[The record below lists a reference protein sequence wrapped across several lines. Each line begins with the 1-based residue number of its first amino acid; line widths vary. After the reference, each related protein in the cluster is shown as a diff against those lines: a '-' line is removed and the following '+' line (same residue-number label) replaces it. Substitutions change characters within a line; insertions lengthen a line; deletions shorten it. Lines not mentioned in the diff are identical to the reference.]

1 MLFTR
6 HFQCSSPK
14 NAETLYKQFLGKHLT
29 IHQLDFEVFDEG
41 DHLKVI
47 PHTENSDQIFTL
59 PITKVIIQP
68 DKQGASVKMKF
79 SPRHIDIGGPYLL
92 LIFIGFAILGGLLLL
107 WFKTNVQT
115 AFILIGFAIAVFA
128 FMWYRMERGYF
139 DYIRKIKKWV
149 KSYAT
154 EVQ

>member
-6 HFQCSSPK
+6 HYQFNCSK
-14 NAETLYKQFLGKHLT
+14 NPVSIRNLFLGKHIN

-59 PITKVIIQP
+59 PITKMEITPNEKGTQIR
-68 DKQGASVKMKF
+68 MKF

-92 LIFIGFAILGGLLLL
+92 IIFILFAIVSALLLIWFQTNTQAAYIILITSALIFGI
-107 WFKTNVQT
+107 
-115 AFILIGFAIAVFA
+115 
-128 FMWYRMERGYF
+128 MWYRMEKGYF
-139 DYIRKIKKWV
+139 DYIRKLKKWA
-149 KSYAT
+149 KTFALET
-154 EVQ
+154 K

>member
-59 PITKVIIQP
+59 PITKLIFQP
-68 DKQGASVKMKF
+68 EKQGTSVKMKF

-92 LIFIGFAILGGLLLL
+92 LIFIGFAILGGLLLI

-115 AFILIGFAIAVFA
+115 AFILIGLAITVFA
-128 FMWYRMERGYF
+128 LMWYRMERGYF

-149 KSYAT
+149 KTYAT
-154 EVQ
+154 EV